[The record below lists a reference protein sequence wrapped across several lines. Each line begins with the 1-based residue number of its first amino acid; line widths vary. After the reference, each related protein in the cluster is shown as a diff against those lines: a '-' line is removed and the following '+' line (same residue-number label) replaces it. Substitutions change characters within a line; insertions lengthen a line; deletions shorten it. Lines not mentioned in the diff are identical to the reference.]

1 MNGFVNYMEE
11 NAVLLLLLF
20 VALVGVIVLW
30 CLYQT
35 EKKREK
41 HAAAKTAGEEQFYR
55 AFAENEKEA
64 FFFVSKG
71 KQELLYVSPNF
82 ERLTGVSEEL
92 FRADLEVLRKLI
104 STKKSREITRK
115 MEQWNGTDRLEI
127 EADYHRLGEE
137 QMLRAKLELYNV
149 ENPSGYLLRMAD
161 ITEEHRIRQEMYIDL
176 QKAKRESQ
184 SKTDFLSQ
192 MSHEIRTPMNGILGM
207 LSLMRMHLSDPK
219 TAEEYLNR
227 TENLSQFLLTLI
239 NDILDMSRIESGK
252 MELVAEPFDLYELA
266 DKLDAMFRGTAE
278 AKGIHWGIQ
287 MQDFDVHDVIGDE
300 MRLNQVIINFI
311 SNATKFTPAGGSVS
325 VIFRQMNRIGND
337 LHLMIRV
344 KDTGKGIQKDFLD
357 KIFRPFEQEDAST
370 AHNYGGSGL
379 GMAIADSIVKLMNG
393 QILVESEEGKGSEFS
408 VYLTLP
414 IADAVPEQKKRSDEI
429 VHEADAERALAIK
442 NFSLAGVRILLAED
456 NAINAEIAVEMLETE
471 GAVVTLVSDGEEAV
485 ETFQKSA
492 VGSFDAV
499 LMDIQMPRMDGWEA
513 TKQIRK
519 LDRAD
524 ASLPIF
530 AMSANAFLEDR
541 RRSMEVG
548 MNGHISKPVDYN
560 EVRRLLGE
568 CLTR

>member
-1 MNGFVNYMEE
+1 MNGLLNYMEE
-11 NAVLLLLLF
+11 NAFLFLLLF
-20 VALVGVIVLW
+20 AALVLLIVVW
-30 CLYQT
+30 CLYCS
-35 EKKREK
+35 EKRKSRQ
-41 HAAAKTAGEEQFYR
+41 ATASSAGEEQFFR
-55 AFAENEKEA
+55 AFTENEKEA
-64 FFFVSKG
+64 FFFVSREG
-71 KQELLYVSPNF
+71 QELLYVSPNF
-82 ERLTGVSEEL
+82 EKLTGVSEEL
-92 FRADLEVLRKLI
+92 FRSDLEVLRKLI

-115 MEQWNGTDRLEI
+115 LENWNGTDPLEI
-127 EADYHRLGEE
+127 EADYHKLGEE
-137 QMLRAKLELYNV
+137 TYSRAKLELYDV
-149 ENPSGYLLRMAD
+149 KDPSGYLMRMAD
-161 ITEEHRIRQEMYIDL
+161 ITEEHRIRQEMYLDL
-176 QKAKRESQ
+176 QKAKKESQ

-207 LSLMRMHLSDPK
+207 LSLMRMHLNDPQ
-219 TAEEYLNR
+219 AAGEYLNR

-252 MELVAEPFDLYELA
+252 MQLEAEPFDLYAMA

-278 AKGIHWGIQ
+278 AKGIHWSIQ

-325 VIFRQMNRIGND
+325 VVFRQMNRIGND

-393 QILVESEEGKGSEFS
+393 QILVESEEGKGSEFT

-414 IADAVPEQKKRSDEI
+414 IADSVPDQTKTSGEI
-429 VHEADAERALAIK
+429 VHATDEEHALAIE

-471 GAVVTLVSDGEEAV
+471 GAVVTQVSDGEEAV
-485 ETFQKSA
+485 ETFRASA
-492 VGSFDAV
+492 PGSFDAI

-513 TKQIRK
+513 TKQIRN

-524 ASLPIF
+524 TSIPIF

-541 RRSMEVG
+541 RRSLEVG
-548 MNGHISKPVDYN
+548 MNGHINKPVDYN
-560 EVRRLLGE
+560 EVRRLIGE
-568 CLTR
+568 CLIR

>member
-35 EKKREK
+35 EKKKEK
-41 HAAAKTAGEEQFYR
+41 YTAAKTAGEEQFYR

-71 KQELLYVSPNF
+71 MQELLYVSPNF

-115 MEQWNGTDRLEI
+115 LEQWNGTDRLEI

-207 LSLMRMHLSDPK
+207 LSLMRMHLSAPK

-278 AKGIHWGIQ
+278 AKGIHWSIQ

-311 SNATKFTPAGGSVS
+311 SNATKFTPTGGSVS

-429 VHEADAERALAIK
+429 VHEADAERALAIE

-456 NAINAEIAVEMLETE
+456 NAINAEIAVEMLEIE
-471 GAVVTLVSDGEEAV
+471 GAVVTQVSDGEEAV
-485 ETFQKSA
+485 EIFQKSA

-560 EVRRLLGE
+560 EVHRLLGE

>member
-1 MNGFVNYMEE
+1 MNSFVNYMEE

-20 VALVGVIVLW
+20 VALVGVLVLW
-30 CLYQT
+30 CLYLA
-35 EKKREK
+35 EKKKEK
-41 HAAAKTAGEEQFYR
+41 HTAAKTAGEEQFYR

-64 FFFVSKG
+64 FFFVSKD

-82 ERLTGVSEEL
+82 ETLTGISEEL

-115 MEQWNGTDRLEI
+115 LEHWNGTDRLEI
-127 EADYHRLGEE
+127 EADYHRLWEE
-137 QMLRAKLELYNV
+137 QMLRAKLELYDV
-149 ENPSGYLLRMAD
+149 EDPSGYLLRMAD
-161 ITEEHRIRQEMYIDL
+161 ITEEHRIRHEMYTDL

-252 MELVAEPFDLYELA
+252 MELEAEPFDLYEMA

-278 AKGIHWGIQ
+278 AKGIHWSIQ

-325 VIFRQMNRIGND
+325 VVFRQMNRIGND

-393 QILVESEEGKGSEFS
+393 QILVESEEGKGSEFT

-414 IADAVPEQKKRSDEI
+414 IADSVPEQEKRSGEI
-429 VHEADAERALAIK
+429 VHEADAERALAIE

-471 GAVVTLVSDGEEAV
+471 GAVVTQVSDGEEAV
-485 ETFQKSA
+485 ETFRKSA

-548 MNGHISKPVDYN
+548 MNGHINKPVDYN
-560 EVRRLLGE
+560 EVRRLIGE
-568 CLTR
+568 CLIR

>member
-35 EKKREK
+35 EKKKEK

-92 FRADLEVLRKLI
+92 FRANLEVLRKLI

-115 MEQWNGTDRLEI
+115 LEQWNGTDRLEI

-161 ITEEHRIRQEMYIDL
+161 ITEEHRIRQEMYSDL

-278 AKGIHWGIQ
+278 AKGIHWSIQ

-300 MRLNQVIINFI
+300 MRLNQVII
-311 SNATKFTPAGGSVS
+311 
-325 VIFRQMNRIGND
+325 
-337 LHLMIRV
+337 
-344 KDTGKGIQKDFLD
+344 IQKDFLD

-379 GMAIADSIVKLMNG
+379 GMAIADSIVRLMNG

-429 VHEADAERALAIK
+429 VHEADAERALAIE
-442 NFSLAGVRILLAED
+442 NFSLAGVRILLVED

-471 GAVVTLVSDGEEAV
+471 GAVVTQVSDGEEAV

>member
-35 EKKREK
+35 EKKKEK
-41 HAAAKTAGEEQFYR
+41 HAEAKTAGEEQFYR

-278 AKGIHWGIQ
+278 AKGIHWSIQ

-429 VHEADAERALAIK
+429 VHEADAERALAIE

-471 GAVVTLVSDGEEAV
+471 GAVVTQVSDGEVAV

>member
-30 CLYQT
+30 YLYQT

-41 HAAAKTAGEEQFYR
+41 HTAAKTAGEEQFYR

-64 FFFVSKG
+64 FFFVSKDR
-71 KQELLYVSPNF
+71 QELLYVSPNF

-115 MEQWNGTDRLEI
+115 LEQWNGTDRLEI

-207 LSLMRMHLSDPK
+207 LSLMRMHLSAPK

-278 AKGIHWGIQ
+278 AKGIHWSIQ

-429 VHEADAERALAIK
+429 VHEADAERALAIE

-471 GAVVTLVSDGEEAV
+471 GAVVTQVSDGEEAV

-548 MNGHISKPVDYN
+548 MNISAS
-560 EVRRLLGE
+560 RLIIMKCAGCSE
-568 CLTR
+568 SV

>member
-300 MRLNQVIINFI
+300 IYLSKEGAETALNAGAEEMTLTTQNAHAWAEVYVNGMGWLPVEVVPGMYVETYSNQKVEGAPSYQINPSKQDESYQADENAQSGVSGDGSETAETQTGTPVRVLAGIVIVLYMCLMGYLLLQLQRWIRIRLRTVKERKRVEQYGFVAEIVRENE
-311 SNATKFTPAGGSVS
+311 
-325 VIFRQMNRIGND
+325 RLMRIGGIQGD
-337 LHLMIRV
+337 FDYPFELEAELQEKLPALSIVLYERAVELVQKVQFGGVELAPYEKHSLEAFQEQLKLAV
-344 KDTGKGIQKDFLD
+344 AATGKGKKLLC
-357 KIFRPFEQEDAST
+357 R
-370 AHNYGGSGL
+370 YWY
-379 GMAIADSIVKLMNG
+379 AI
-393 QILVESEEGKGSEFS
+393 
-408 VYLTLP
+408 
-414 IADAVPEQKKRSDEI
+414 
-429 VHEADAERALAIK
+429 
-442 NFSLAGVRILLAED
+442 
-456 NAINAEIAVEMLETE
+456 
-471 GAVVTLVSDGEEAV
+471 
-485 ETFQKSA
+485 
-492 VGSFDAV
+492 
-499 LMDIQMPRMDGWEA
+499 
-513 TKQIRK
+513 
-519 LDRAD
+519 
-524 ASLPIF
+524 
-530 AMSANAFLEDR
+530 
-541 RRSMEVG
+541 
-548 MNGHISKPVDYN
+548 
-560 EVRRLLGE
+560 
-568 CLTR
+568 